1 MGNVRLTPLLDS
13 KILVGSDVDTGEK
26 SMRDEDIERTGDLLI
41 EEGIVTAEDLEDGI
55 RESNVS
61 NQSLIEALG
70 HTCPV
75 RRAELSAFLTMDF
88 RIPEVDLT
96 DVVPQVD
103 AIRLVPESVARKH
116 QLVPVAKVGNVLC
129 IAKPN
134 FYNRAAVREVREI
147 TGLKIKVL
155 QASEEQVD
163 AAIESGYAGD
173 NQPAKSSSIQSLE
186 ELTATVEAVDV
197 DMDFLDEEIAEVEPL
212 EIVGA
217 DDVEYADA
225 IELDESHMI
234 RMDELESDTDD
245 ILDAELSMDESA
257 ALAAE
262 IDSALSIDEVIEPEQ
277 EVDAAPVSQAD
288 VDAAAE
294 AAYQGVID
302 NWEHNFVSGDTLEA
316 VSSS

>member
-1 MGNVRLTPLLDS
+1 
-13 KILVGSDVDTGEK
+13 
-26 SMRDEDIERTGDLLI
+26 MRDEDIERTGDLLI

-61 NQSLIEALG
+61 NKSLIEALG
-70 HTCPV
+70 QTCPV

-116 QLVPVAKVGNVLC
+116 QLVPVAKVGAVLC

-163 AAIESGYAGD
+163 AAIDSGYSAQE
-173 NQPAKSSSIQSLE
+173 QPAKSSSIQSLE
-186 ELTATVEAVDV
+186 ELTGTVEAVDV
-197 DMDFLDEEIAEVEPL
+197 NMDFLDDEIAEVAPL

-217 DDVEYADA
+217 DDVEHADA

-234 RMDELESDTDD
+234 RMDELEADTED
-245 ILDAELSMDESA
+245 ILDTELSLDESA

-262 IDSALSIDEVIEPEQ
+262 IDSALSVDEVIEVEPDE

-294 AAYQGVID
+294 AAFQGVID
-302 NWEHNFVSGDTLEA
+302 NWEHNYVSGDTLEA
-316 VSSS
+316 VSNS